1 MTNPVPDPCEL
12 TGARTRLR
20 EFRLDDVDDAM
31 GVLGDDRVT
40 RTLSFDSRTRE
51 QAREMITGVIER
63 AAARPR
69 AEYYLVVTPLAGDR
83 LVGFAR
89 LGLAGVRAAKLGVAI
104 AAGHWGHGYGR
115 DAVST
120 LLDLAFGPLGLR
132 RVSAAIGPDNTVS
145 LHTVT
150 RLGFGY
156 EGRLRD
162 HVFTNGAWRDSLLF
176 SMLAD
181 EWRTAPSPLPEPE
194 AGGNGMGDDADARV
208 SDRVERGRIWD
219 EIDRIDREVVRLL
232 AERVRLRA
240 GLLRNRV

>member
-1 MTNPVPDPCEL
+1 MTNPDPCEL

-20 EFRLDDVDDAM
+20 EFRLDDVDDAL
-31 GVLGDDRVT
+31 GVLGDERVT

-51 QAREMITGVIER
+51 QARAMIVGVIER

-69 AEYYLVVTPLAGDR
+69 VEYYLAVTPPVGDR

-89 LGLAGVRAAKLGVAI
+89 LGLTGVRAAKLGVAI
-104 AAGHWGHGYGR
+104 AAVHWGHGYGR
-115 DAVST
+115 DAAIV
-120 LLDLAFGPLGLR
+120 LLDFAFGPLELR
-132 RVSAAIGPDNTVS
+132 RVSAAVGPDNAVS
-145 LHTVT
+145 LRTVR

-181 EWRTAPSPLPEPE
+181 EWRT
-194 AGGNGMGDDADARV
+194 MGVTGSRDASVHEMSDDADAGV
-208 SDRVERGRIWD
+208 SDPVELGRIRD
-219 EIDRIDREVVRLL
+219 EIDKIDREVVRLL
-232 AERVRLRA
+232 AQRGQWVT
-240 GLLRNRV
+240 